1 MISGL
6 FGQGTVTNT
15 LRGGLAEASATHKV
29 IAERVANAQQQSATI
44 DFSGQLDAKL
54 AMEEDIE
61 RDMTSL
67 ADTQLR
73 YDATAKL
80 LQTSYAEYRS
90 AIRNG

>member
-6 FGQGTVTNT
+6 FGQGSLTNT
-15 LRGGLAEASATHKV
+15 LRGGLEEASATHRA
-29 IAERVANAQQQSATI
+29 IADRVANSLERSSNA
-44 DFSGQLDAKL
+44 DFSGQLDAKM
-54 AMEEDIE
+54 ASQEDIE

-80 LQTSYAEYRS
+80 LQQSYQEFRS

>member
-6 FGQGTVTNT
+6 FGQGSVTNT

-29 IAERVANAQQQSATI
+29 IADRVANALQQSANT
-44 DFSGQLDAKL
+44 DFAGQLNAKL
-54 AMEEDIE
+54 ASEEDIE